1 MRRRELLLTGPAAI
15 AWMAVRPALPQ
26 QARDGRPR
34 RIGCLFDTPPLSDP
48 AANRTWAAF
57 LEGLREYG
65 WVEGQNLLIEVRWV
79 EGHRERYGRY
89 AGELISRGDIEV
101 IVASGSQATL
111 EAKTRTT
118 AIPILMVS
126 VADPVESGLVASLAR
141 PGGNVTGIANLL
153 GDVQWK
159 NLELLRELVP
169 DLHRV
174 FLLWQSDNPGSR
186 RAFEELTK
194 GATRLGFTLSSAS
207 LATDSD
213 LEPALASIAADLP
226 QGLIVHAVPVAFR
239 RRREIAAFAA
249 AHHLP
254 TVGHASQFARDGLLL
269 SYGPDFPTI
278 FRRAGYYVDRLLR
291 GAKAAEMPV
300 EQPTKFE
307 LVINLK
313 TAKALGGPDRL
324 YDGRQTTG
332 LSTQGRRRTQST

>member
-1 MRRRELLLTGPAAI
+1 MKRRELLLTGPAAI
-15 AWMAVRPALPQ
+15 AWMAVRPALSQ
-26 QARDGRPR
+26 QATAGRPR
-34 RIGCLFDTPPLSDP
+34 RIGGLFNAPLSSDP
-48 AANRTWAAF
+48 AAKRIWAAF

-65 WVEGQNLLIEVRWV
+65 WVEGQNLLIEGRWV
-79 EGHRERYGRY
+79 EGHTELYSRY
-89 AGELISRGDIEV
+89 AAELVSRGDIEL
-101 IVASGSQATL
+101 IVAAGSQATF

-118 AIPILMVS
+118 TIPILMLS

-153 GDVQWK
+153 GDLQGK
-159 NLELLRELVP
+159 TLELLRELVP

-186 RAFEELTK
+186 QGFEELRE
-194 GATRLGFTLSSAS
+194 GASRLGLSLSSAS
-207 LATDSD
+207 LAKDSD
-213 LEPALASIAADLP
+213 LEPALAAIAADLP
-226 QGLIVHAVPVAFR
+226 QGLLVHAVPVAFR

-249 AHHLP
+249 AQRLP
-254 TVGHASQFARDGLLL
+254 AVSPVSEFARDGLLL
-269 SYGPDFPTI
+269 SYGPDIATI

-313 TAKALGGPDRL
+313 TAKALGLTIPESFLLRA
-324 YDGRQTTG
+324 
-332 LSTQGRRRTQST
+332 SEVIE